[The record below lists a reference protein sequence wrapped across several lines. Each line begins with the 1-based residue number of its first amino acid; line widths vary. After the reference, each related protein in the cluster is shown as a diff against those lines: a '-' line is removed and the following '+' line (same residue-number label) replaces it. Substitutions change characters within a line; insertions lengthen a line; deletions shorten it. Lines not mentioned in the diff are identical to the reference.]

1 MLMVCSATGINEPYL
16 TGDPSTGNL
25 ATAKSMERPME
36 LQFTARQSLWSSTL
50 SNILDYIIDQ
60 AAMMPSGPLHVGAT
74 VEIDDDGDR
83 IVTLG
88 IDPETGEPMNRTV
101 EVKFP
106 SILKRDLT
114 EQIDAIVHAGTLEG
128 AAAAGTIPVKHLTRM
143 LLDALGEEHAADL
156 VEEWFPEGVEQPEDS
171 EAALAT
177 AIGRLET
184 YLREVSA

>member
-1 MLMVCSATGINEPYL
+1 
-16 TGDPSTGNL
+16 
-25 ATAKSMERPME
+25 ME

-60 AAMMPSGPLHVGAT
+60 AAMMPSGPLHAGAT

-83 IVTLG
+83 LVTLG
-88 IDPETGEPMNRTV
+88 IDPETGEPMNRAV

-114 EQIDAIVHAGTLEG
+114 EQVDAIIHAGTLKG
-128 AAAAGTIPVKHLTRM
+128 AAAAGTIPIKHLTRM
-143 LLDALGEEHAADL
+143 LLDVLGEEHAADL
-156 VEEWFPEGVEQPEDS
+156 VEEWFPEGEDSQPDDS

-177 AIGRLET
+177 AIERLET